1 MNKSYLG
8 SGSSYIKKLYR
19 HGEESKRKENSQKR
33 SSEISQRKES
43 RENRKEAQK
52 VKTRLGKSTPTGVL
66 FIFPVVPL
74 ISCKALVP

>member
-43 RENRKEAQK
+43 RENRKEA
-52 VKTRLGKSTPTGVL
+52 
-66 FIFPVVPL
+66 
-74 ISCKALVP
+74 